1 MSVGHLVNSREEGR
15 EHLLRGKRVPECAT
29 IGWAK
34 FVSRFFRSFSLFLV
48 ALTSNSRKSLDQKP
62 FFAKKHLGQECG
74 RESGG
79 GGGRLLNS
87 FFFFFN

>member
-1 MSVGHLVNSREEGR
+1 MCRNVQQLVGRNLFRDFSAFES
-15 EHLLRGKRVPECAT
+15 LP
-29 IGWAK
+29 
-34 FVSRFFRSFSLFLV
+34 RSFSLFLV